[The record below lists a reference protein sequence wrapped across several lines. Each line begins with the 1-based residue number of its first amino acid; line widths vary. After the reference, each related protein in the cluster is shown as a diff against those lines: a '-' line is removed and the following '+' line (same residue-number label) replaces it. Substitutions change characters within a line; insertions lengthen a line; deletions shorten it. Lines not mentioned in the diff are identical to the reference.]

1 MEAPQQVLLREVEQF
16 GHDLVVRSRELDWVA
31 GPAGRE
37 SVSQH
42 LFRNCPCPVWAVGV
56 RPRLKRPAILAAVN
70 VLTHDPLT
78 EKLNAR
84 AIQVAARIA
93 SLLDGEI
100 TVIHAWRQPAEE
112 RLHGHLAPAHF
123 DAVLHHTANGAAEA
137 LRRTVDSFG
146 GAVRGC
152 RIELRRGAA
161 ERVIPKF
168 VVDEGIDIVVTGTR
182 GERGIWPLVFGSTA
196 ERLLQETTCSVVAVR
211 SA

>member
-1 MEAPQQVLLREVEQF
+1 M
-16 GHDLVVRSRELDWVA
+16 
-31 GPAGRE
+31 
-37 SVSQH
+37 
-42 LFRNCPCPVWAVGV
+42 
-56 RPRLKRPAILAAVN
+56 
-70 VLTHDPLT
+70 
-78 EKLNAR
+78 
-84 AIQVAARIA
+84 
-93 SLLDGEI
+93 
-100 TVIHAWRQPAEE
+100 
-112 RLHGHLAPAHF
+112 HGHLAPAHF

-161 ERVIPKF
+161 ERVISKF

-196 ERLLQETTCSVVAVR
+196 ERLLQETTCSVVAVK

>member
-1 MEAPQQVLLREVEQF
+1 MSMSITHSTAPIKGITEAASDCDGAREFRNILVDLDSVARSQPALEMAAALVRRCGAGLRIVDTRRAVPSGEMEAPQQVLLREVEQF

-100 TVIHAWRQPAEE
+100 TVIHAWR
-112 RLHGHLAPAHF
+112 
-123 DAVLHHTANGAAEA
+123 
-137 LRRTVDSFG
+137 
-146 GAVRGC
+146 
-152 RIELRRGAA
+152 
-161 ERVIPKF
+161 
-168 VVDEGIDIVVTGTR
+168 
-182 GERGIWPLVFGSTA
+182 
-196 ERLLQETTCSVVAVR
+196 
-211 SA
+211 